1 MPRRNRKMKGGDG
14 EEGWW
19 GSISTA
25 AADAWDKTKNATSS
39 LTGSQPAPYM
49 APPAPPPYIPPQGG
63 KRRRGSRKNKRGG
76 YSANMST
83 NNLASSA
90 ASFSGKTAQ
99 PLNIVGGRTKRRRVR
114 NGKTRR
120 HRRR

>member
-14 EEGWW
+14 WW
-19 GSISTA
+19 DSISESATGL
-25 AADAWDKTKNATSS
+25 WDKTKNATSS
-39 LTGSQPAPYM
+39 LTGSSQSAPYM

-99 PLNIVGGRTKRRRVR
+99 PLNLVGGRTKRRRVR

-120 HRRR
+120 HRRK